1 MILNV
6 LKRSAVI
13 FLALIA
19 SFSASSQ
26 VVINE
31 FCFANYSDY
40 AVGGE
45 FEDWV
50 EFYNPTAAVV
60 NIGGYWLSD
69 DALNPMKYQ
78 IPATVTVPANGY
90 KLILVSGVGAY
101 NPGYLGQTNTNFK
114 VTQSGG
120 EDLVFSDPSGN
131 ILESYDF
138 ATISPNQMNQ
148 SYGRVP
154 NGSGNMLIQTNPS
167 QGAAN
172 SGATGNGYAIRPT
185 IDI

>member
-1 MILNV
+1 MT
-6 LKRSAVI
+6 
-13 FLALIA
+13 A

-40 AVGGE
+40 TVGGE

-50 EFYNPTAAVV
+50 EFYNPSASVV

-69 DALNPMKYQ
+69 DALDPMKYQ

-90 KLILVSGVGAY
+90 KLILASGVGAY
-101 NPGYLGQTNTNFK
+101 NPAYLGQTNTNFK
-114 VTQSGG
+114 VTQSNG
-120 EDLVFSDPSGN
+120 EDLVFSDPAGN

-138 ATISPNQMNQ
+138 ATISPNQINQ

-154 NGSGNMLIQTNPS
+154 NGSGNFLIQTNPS
-167 QGAAN
+167 QGATN
-172 SGATGNGYAIRPT
+172 SGSTGNGYAIRPT
-185 IDI
+185 MDIQAGYYA

>member
-1 MILNV
+1 MNRIKYSLLLISV
-6 LKRSAVI
+6 FVSAK
-13 FLALIA
+13 L
-19 SFSASSQ
+19 SSQ

-50 EFYNPTAAVV
+50 EFYNPSAVAV
-60 NIGGYWLSD
+60 NIGGFWLSD
-69 DALNPMKYQ
+69 NVLNPMKYQ

-90 KLILVSGVGAY
+90 KLILFSGQGGY
-101 NPGYLGQTNTNFK
+101 NPGYLGQTNTDFK
-114 VTQSGG
+114 ITQSNG
-120 EDLVFSDPSGN
+120 EDLVFSDPIGN

-154 NGSGNMLIQTNPS
+154 NGSGVMLIQTNPS
-167 QGAAN
+167 EGAAN
-172 SGATGNGYAIRPT
+172 TGATATAYADAPV
-185 IDI
+185 IDTQA

>member
-1 MILNV
+1 MILNI

-13 FLALIA
+13 FLALTA
-19 SFSASSQ
+19 SFSSSSQ

-50 EFYNPTAAVV
+50 EFYNPTGAAV

-69 DALNPMKYQ
+69 NVLNPQKYE

-90 KLILVSGVGAY
+90 KLILFSGQGGY
-101 NPGYLGQTNTNFK
+101 NPGYLGETNTDFK
-114 VTQSGG
+114 
-120 EDLVFSDPSGN
+120 
-131 ILESYDF
+131 I
-138 ATISPNQMNQ
+138 
-148 SYGRVP
+148 
-154 NGSGNMLIQTNPS
+154 
-167 QGAAN
+167 
-172 SGATGNGYAIRPT
+172 
-185 IDI
+185 